1 MQTTTVDK
9 NKGIK
14 EDGGTA
20 LRNDVLG
27 EEFSGINDS
36 YGSSRKAGYGT
47 R

>member
-1 MQTTTVDK
+1 MHTTTVDQ
-9 NKGIK
+9 NKGLK
-14 EDGGTA
+14 EDGDRA

-27 EEFSGINDS
+27 KEFSGIYDS